1 MVEHFRVQLNPL
13 FIQQIILFLN
23 QKKINFYDEMT
34 IIEFIQGIFDSGSFI
49 GEDPDNKVVVDSIKH
64 KCIEIEQIAQEVVI
78 KNNILEY
85 ETIMVKYQKYLNDLS
100 S

>member
-1 MVEHFRVQLNPL
+1 MLSSVTTQIFESVQTDNC
-13 FIQQIILFLN
+13 ILE
-23 QKKINFYDEMT
+23 D
-34 IIEFIQGIFDSGSFI
+34 IF